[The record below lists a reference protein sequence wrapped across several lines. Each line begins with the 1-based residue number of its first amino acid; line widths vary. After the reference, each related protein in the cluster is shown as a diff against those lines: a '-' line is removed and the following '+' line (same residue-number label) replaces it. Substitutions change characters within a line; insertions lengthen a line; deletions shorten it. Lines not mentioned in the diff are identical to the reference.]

1 MTLAL
6 VYLSVAF
13 ESGSMGVLVSL
24 LLYIAFFAAS
34 LAPVMWVVT
43 SEIYP
48 TRIRGLAMSFSTGIS
63 YVITLLVV
71 QFFPWMLSKLGGT
84 ISFGIFAFFSLA
96 AFLFILLLIPETKG
110 KSLEQIEKDL
120 RISGK

>member
-1 MTLAL
+1 
-6 VYLSVAF
+6 
-13 ESGSMGVLVSL
+13 
-24 LLYIAFFAAS
+24 
-34 LAPVMWVVT
+34 
-43 SEIYP
+43 
-48 TRIRGLAMSFSTGIS
+48 MSFSTGIS